1 MKVYSR
7 DLREKVLKAYND
19 KEGSMRELA
28 ERFMVSLKFVFT
40 LIKSFNQNG
49 HINPKPHGG
58 GRRSAVDEKGC
69 QFISELINCNVD
81 LTLEELCSRYDQKF
95 GKKVSKSTMD
105 RTLKKMNITRKK
117 RRCMILQRRV
127 NVSGNL
133 LKST

>member
-1 MKVYSR
+1 MVILILN
-7 DLREKVLKAYND
+7 LRRRKTSAMDEDGRQFMVEVLKSN
-19 KEGSMRELA
+19 
-28 ERFMVSLKFVFT
+28 
-40 LIKSFNQNG
+40 I
-49 HINPKPHGG
+49 
-58 GRRSAVDEKGC
+58 
-69 QFISELINCNVD
+69 D
-81 LTLEELCSRYDQKF
+81 LTLEELCSRYDHKF

>member
-49 HINPKPHGG
+49 HINPKPP
-58 GRRSAVDEKGC
+58 
-69 QFISELINCNVD
+69 
-81 LTLEELCSRYDQKF
+81 EEEDVQ
-95 GKKVSKSTMD
+95 
-105 RTLKKMNITRKK
+105 
-117 RRCMILQRRV
+117 Q
-127 NVSGNL
+127 
-133 LKST
+133 